1 MTDVPIMRS
10 IPVFLLLSLLALP
23 PVKGQEVSFYGYVK
37 SETIHDT
44 RQVAQVREG
53 QFALYPL
60 RSADANADGHDDNAQ
75 RNLLM
80 AAFQSRVG
88 VKGSSD
94 LGVKGGVSAILEADF
109 FGQSNENVST
119 LRLRQAFVQWQKG
132 KHGVLAG
139 QTWSPFF
146 TAGVHPGV
154 VGFATGAPFQPFAR
168 FPQIRYMWTS
178 PRWAALVA
186 ASTQRDAFSE
196 IGGSKMQQ
204 QSGEPAFHAHATA
217 HVGAILLGVGG
228 TTKRVLCY
236 LDGPDFRANA
246 WTAYG
251 RRDGAKGTVLAK
263 YVQGDDLTDHLMT
276 GGFVADRNGS
286 VLPMRVRSAWL
297 DASRS
302 VRPTLKAGLFV
313 GWLQNLGVAGDST
326 VDLAESFARASDL
339 VALQRIAPRLVY
351 TEGVMQVALELE
363 WTRARFANDYA
374 SDRRP
379 LQKASDTPVH
389 NVRTLLAVYYTF

>member
-1 MTDVPIMRS
+1 MRLF
-10 IPVFLLLSLLALP
+10 FLLLCVLLAGR
-23 PVKGQEVSFYGYVK
+23 VHAQQVEFYGYVK

-60 RSADANADGHDDNAQ
+60 RAADANADGHDDHAQ

-94 LGVKGGVSAILEADF
+94 LGDKGAVTATLEADF

-119 LRLRQAFVQWQKG
+119 LRLRQAFVHWQKG
-132 KHGVLAG
+132 KHAVLAG

-154 VGFATGAPFQPFAR
+154 VAFATGAPFQPFAR
-168 FPQIRYMWTS
+168 FPQIRYTWTS
-178 PRWAALVA
+178 PRWGALLA

-204 QSGEPAFHAHATA
+204 QSGEPALHAHATA
-217 HVGAILLGVGG
+217 HVGDILLGVGG
-228 TTKRVLCY
+228 TSKRVLCY
-236 LDGPDFRANA
+236 LDGPDFRASA

-251 RRDGAKGTVLAK
+251 RKDGAKGTFLAK
-263 YVQGDDLTDHLMT
+263 FVQGDDLTDHLMT
-276 GGFVADRNGS
+276 GGFLADRDGS

-297 DASRS
+297 DASRD
-302 VRPTLKAGLFV
+302 VRPALKAGLFV
-313 GWLQNLGVAGDST
+313 GWLQNLGVAGGSA
-326 VDLAESFARASDL
+326 VDPVESFARASDL

-351 TEGVMQVALELE
+351 TEGVVQVALELE
-363 WTRARFANDYA
+363 WTRARFANAYA
-374 SDRRP
+374 ADRRP
-379 LQKASDTPVH
+379 LQDASDEPVH